1 MHNVYYPFKKSFILL
16 FSLWRGGGGGGG
28 GGEKA
33 VMMFDITVSVSI
45 VHEYF
50 QEFSCQNKVI
60 INCDSVRAVYESA
73 RAVNSCVRVY
83 VLCF

>member
-1 MHNVYYPFKKSFILL
+1 MGV
-16 FSLWRGGGGGGG
+16 GV
-28 GGEKA
+28 GEKA

-60 INCDSVRAVYESA
+60 INCDSARAVYESA
-73 RAVNSCVRVY
+73 RAVNSCV
-83 VLCF
+83 